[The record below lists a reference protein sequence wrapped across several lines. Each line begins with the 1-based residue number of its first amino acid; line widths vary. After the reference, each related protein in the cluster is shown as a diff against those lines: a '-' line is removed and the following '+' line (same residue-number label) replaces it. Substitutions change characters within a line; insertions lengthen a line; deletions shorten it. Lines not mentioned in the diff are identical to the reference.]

1 MFADE
6 RLESYFTGLGGV
18 AEEYGLNH
26 WGRLKNE
33 TDQPRLEDYP
43 GLTADEAQQVRFAV
57 LRFHSGPDRKKR
69 SLPFWNRASAQ
80 QQIQV
85 TK

>member
-33 TDQPRLEDYP
+33 TDQSRLEDYP

-57 LRFHSGPDRKKR
+57 WAR
-69 SLPFWNRASAQ
+69 SKEEVITVLESSLGTATNTSY
-80 QQIQV
+80 QV
-85 TK
+85 VW